1 MRRGLKTLVIAATVG
16 LLWSPVPANADG
28 FVSPWVG
35 TNFSNEPG
43 DGRASFGI
51 SAGGMGAGIIG
62 GEVDFGYSPNF
73 FGDSQGF
80 GGSNLMNLM
89 GNLIVGIPVGGQ
101 TGPGIRPY
109 VTGGVGLLRS
119 EIDGPFD
126 DDGVSNSDFA
136 FNLGGGVMGY
146 FNDHVGLRGDLR
158 YMRTVNSDLGDSDL
172 DPEFGLGDFDFWR
185 LSFGVVFR

>member
-1 MRRGLKTLVIAATVG
+1 MRRGMKALVIAASIALIG
-16 LLWSPVPANADG
+16 LPVPASADG

-35 TNFSNEPG
+35 TNFSNEPA
-43 DGRASFGI
+43 DGRGAFGVT
-51 SAGGMGAGIIG
+51 AGGMGAGVIG
-62 GEVDFGYSPNF
+62 GEVDFGYAPNF
-73 FGDSQGF
+73 FGDHIGF
-80 GGSNLMNLM
+80 NSSSLMNLM
-89 GNLIVGIPVGGQ
+89 GNLIIGIPVGGQ

-109 VTGGVGLLRS
+109 FTGGLGMIRS
-119 EIDGPFD
+119 EIDGPLD

-158 YMRTVNSDLGDSDL
+158 YMRTINSDLSDSDL